1 MLKINKKLQYG
12 LDALLF
18 LSSAGAKAVSTREI
32 SERCEAPEAML
43 SKILQ
48 SLKASGLVQAVHGNR
63 GGYRLA
69 RPLPEIALSELVTA
83 IEERRRPRRLPST
96 ASAPLKKLGEKLG
109 KFLETTS
116 LESLRET
123 SAGAQP

>member
-18 LSSAGAKAVSTREI
+18 LSASEGQAVSTREMA
-32 SERCEAPEAML
+32 EQCQVPEAML

-48 SLKASGLVQAVHGNR
+48 SLKARGLVHAVHGNR

-69 RPLPEIALSELVTA
+69 RPLPEIALGDLAAA
-83 IEERRRPRRLPST
+83 IDGPRPSLGPHT
-96 ASAPLKKLGEKLG
+96 HASAPIQRLGEKLE
-109 KFLETTS
+109 KFLQMTS
-116 LESLRET
+116 LESLKEI
-123 SAGAQP
+123 SP